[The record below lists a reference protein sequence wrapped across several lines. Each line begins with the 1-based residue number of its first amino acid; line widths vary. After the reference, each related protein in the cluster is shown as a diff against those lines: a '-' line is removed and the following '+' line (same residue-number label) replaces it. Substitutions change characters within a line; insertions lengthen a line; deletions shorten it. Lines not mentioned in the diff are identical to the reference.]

1 MKCFPSTLGRRNLE
15 TQQSPVILDLCL
27 GRPRSGKSRGYRD
40 VIVSKRRL
48 RFQNDFRPR
57 ETPFQIPPDRKAFS
71 KTSVFETDWCCL
83 SYKLRNVFCPTD
95 RRRARCDVFCPT
107 DRQRARCDIRVGV
120 KMVIRELWK
129 VYHEVVNK
137 ENNRK
142 QASKQEITRSAFL

>member
-71 KTSVFETDWCCL
+71 KTSIFETDWCCL

-107 DRQRARCDIRVGV
+107 DRQAGKEAGKQASKQRGKKQEARKQV
-120 KMVIRELWK
+120 
-129 VYHEVVNK
+129 
-137 ENNRK
+137 RK
-142 QASKQEITRSAFL
+142 QASKQASK